1 MPWVILPFML
11 VLAVMLAAV
20 IVIGAVSALL
30 AMVLVLAGAAAF
42 TAGLLGAGW
51 LVGCIT
57 HRRPVWEEFKLA
69 VQRDIRW
76 LRGQR

>member
-1 MPWVILPFML
+1 ML

-51 LVGCIT
+51 LVGGIT
-57 HRRPVWEEFKLA
+57 HRRPVWEEFKRA